1 MKLLLTGGA
10 GYIGSV
16 VTALLLEAGHEVIVL
31 DDLSTGHADAVPT
44 AAGFVQ
50 ARVHDAAGV
59 LDPSYDG
66 VLHFAAKSLVGESVA
81 RPELY
86 WENNVVGSLALLDAM
101 RMHGVRR
108 LVFSSTAATYGEPA
122 TMPITED
129 TPPRPTNP
137 YGMTKLTIDMAIA
150 AECAAHG
157 LGAFSLR
164 YFNVAGAHLES
175 GCALG
180 ERHDPETHLIPNL
193 LGVATG
199 ASPEAKLFGSDYPT
213 RDGTCV
219 RDYIHVTDLA
229 DAHVRALTRITPG
242 AHDICNLGSGEGF
255 TVREVLAAV
264 RAVTGH
270 PIPAADHPR
279 RPGDPPTLVASNA
292 RAREMLGWAPTRDIT
307 QMAAD
312 AWEFAQVRSPQPF
325 SG

>member
-16 VTALLLEAGHEVIVL
+16 VTALLLEAGHEVTVL
-31 DDLSTGHADAVPT
+31 DDLSTGHRDAVP
-44 AAGFVQ
+44 AGAGFVQ
-50 ARVHDAAGV
+50 ARVHDAAEV
-59 LDPSYDG
+59 LDASYEA
-66 VLHFAAKSLVGESVA
+66 VLHFAAKSLVGESVE

-86 WENNVVGSLALLDAM
+86 WENNVVGSLALLDGM
-101 RMHGVRR
+101 RAHGIRR

-122 TMPITED
+122 SMPITED

-164 YFNVAGAHLES
+164 YFNVAGAHF
-175 GCALG
+175 GTDGGLG

-193 LGVATG
+193 LKVATG
-199 ASPEAKLFGSDYPT
+199 AAPEAKLFGADYPT

-229 DAHVRALTRITPG
+229 DAHVRALSRITPG
-242 AHDICNLGSGEGF
+242 RHDVCNLGSGEGF
-255 TVREVLAAV
+255 TVREVLDAV
-264 RAVTGH
+264 RSVTGH
-270 PIPAADHPR
+270 AIPAVDHPR
-279 RPGDPPTLVASNA
+279 RPGDPPTLIASNA
-292 RAREMLGWAPTRDIT
+292 RAREVLGWTPARGIGA
-307 QMAAD
+307 MAAD
-312 AWEFAQVRSPQPF
+312 AWKFAQN
-325 SG
+325 SGFGR

>member
-1 MKLLLTGGA
+1 VKLLLTGGA

-16 VTALLLEAGHEVIVL
+16 VTALLLEAGHEVTVL
-31 DDLSTGHADAVPT
+31 DDLSTGHRDAVP
-44 AAGFVQ
+44 AGAGFVQ
-50 ARVHDAAGV
+50 ARVHDTAGI
-59 LDPSYDG
+59 LDASYDA

-81 RPELY
+81 HPELY

-101 RMHGVRR
+101 RAAGVAR

-129 TPPRPTNP
+129 TAPRPTNP
-137 YGMTKLTIDMAIA
+137 YGMTKLTVDMAIS

-164 YFNVAGAHLES
+164 YFNVAGAHF
-175 GCALG
+175 GPDTALG

-193 LGVATG
+193 LRVATG
-199 ASPEAKLFGSDYPT
+199 ASPEAQLFGSDYPT

-229 DAHVRALTRITPG
+229 DAHLRALTRISPG
-242 AHDICNLGSGEGF
+242 DHDICNLGSGAGF
-255 TVREVLAAV
+255 TVREVLDAV
-264 RAVTGH
+264 RGVTGH
-270 PIPAADHPR
+270 PVPAADHPR
-279 RPGDPPTLVASNA
+279 RPGDPPTLIASNS
-292 RAREMLGWAPTRDIT
+292 RAREVLGWAPVRDIT

-312 AWEFAQVRSPQPF
+312 AWKFTQNV
-325 SG
+325 